1 MILDIRSCDDI
12 FTVAAL
18 EIDKEALILPVLID
32 ALSVREMIV
41 IAVAACLFAREG
53 AAATFL
59 PMGLSLFVLE
69 GLGAY
74 VAYEKTVVE
83 GLHDEP
89 VYVLANVL
97 LSSTV
102 RAGLITLC
110 PGSDAGATAELI
122 ALLAFLRVFNDLK
135 ADRAREILV

>member
-1 MILDIRSCDDI
+1 MIIDVWSRDDV
-12 FTVAAL
+12 FTVAAF
-18 EIDKEALILPVLID
+18 ETDKKALILPVLID

-41 IAVAACLFAREG
+41 VAVAACLFAREG

-97 LSSTV
+97 LGPTV

-110 PGSDAGATAELI
+110 PSSDAGATTELI
-122 ALLAFLRVFNDLK
+122 ALLAFFWVFYDLK
-135 ADRAREILV
+135 ADRTSEILV

>member
-53 AAATFL
+53 SAATFL

-69 GLGAY
+69 GL
-74 VAYEKTVVE
+74 
-83 GLHDEP
+83 
-89 VYVLANVL
+89 
-97 LSSTV
+97 
-102 RAGLITLC
+102 RA
-110 PGSDAGATAELI
+110 
-122 ALLAFLRVFNDLK
+122 
-135 ADRAREILV
+135 